1 MTQAVKHIVTLEK
14 DPKTGDLILPFPTG
28 LLEEMG
34 WEIGDTLNFE
44 DAKDGSFIIT
54 KVK

>member
-34 WEIGDTLNFE
+34 WENWRHFKFRRCKRRIFYYY
-44 DAKDGSFIIT
+44 
-54 KVK
+54 